1 MKNQST
7 KLATFAA
14 AAMVAFAAP
23 ADAANIGRNVPTSCD
38 VFLANCQ
45 RLNANPELCPFL
57 LTWAKEH
64 DGDWATPAALSTL
77 PHPFTKPPRY
87 GRCAL

>member
-23 ADAANIGRNVPTSCD
+23 ADAANIGRNVRP
-38 VFLANCQ
+38 V
-45 RLNANPELCPFL
+45 
-57 LTWAKEH
+57 
-64 DGDWATPAALSTL
+64 ATFFSPIVNVSTRI
-77 PHPFTKPPRY
+77 PNYVRSY
-87 GRCAL
+87 